1 MAGRKDRRWR
11 AQPLDRES
19 PERIEEASGAERY
32 ENAASKA
39 EELQS

>member
-19 PERIEEASGAERY
+19 AERIEEASGSEND
-32 ENAASKA
+32 ENAAGKA
-39 EELQS
+39 EGL